1 MKQEPPKQVK
11 EKYFELQMMQ
21 NQMMQ
26 VQKQLEAIESQAAEM
41 DAVLQILDDFS
52 GSKVK
57 SDMYTTLTPGI
68 YVKATLEAN
77 DHVLLNVGSGAV
89 VRKSIPEA
97 KKIIAEQGSELRKL
111 QEELSE
117 QMHALAERSE
127 KVQEEL
133 RKLVK

>member
-1 MKQEPPKQVK
+1 MKEPPKQVK

-21 NQMMQ
+21 NQIMQ
-26 VQKQLEAIESQAAEM
+26 VQKQLEAIEAQAAEM
-41 DAVLQILDDFS
+41 DAVLQVLDDFA

-57 SDMYTTLTPGI
+57 SDMYATLTPGI
-68 YVKATLEAN
+68 YVKAKLEAN

-89 VRKSIPEA
+89 VEKSIPDA
-97 KKIIAEQGSELRKL
+97 KKIIAEQGVELRKL
-111 QEELSE
+111 QDELTE
-117 QMHALAERSE
+117 QMHKIAERSE